1 MDVRIRVQHWVI
13 WWLYTGVA
21 LGVIA
26 IGNILG
32 RDLSRGQIK
41 IILFLGVIFWV
52 LGGMVCYAL
61 QAVHF
66 EHPSPP
72 TRASAKRRTRKRM
85 ARRFRFPAARGWQE
99 RSAAQILK
107 AGGCVRAR
115 MIAEG
120 ECDRRLADAGF

>member
-72 TRASAKRRTRKRM
+72 LEQAPRGAPEKEWHAASD
-85 ARRFRFPAARGWQE
+85 FLLP
-99 RSAAQILK
+99 
-107 AGGCVRAR
+107 GGGKSVLPPRY
-115 MIAEG
+115 
-120 ECDRRLADAGF
+120 